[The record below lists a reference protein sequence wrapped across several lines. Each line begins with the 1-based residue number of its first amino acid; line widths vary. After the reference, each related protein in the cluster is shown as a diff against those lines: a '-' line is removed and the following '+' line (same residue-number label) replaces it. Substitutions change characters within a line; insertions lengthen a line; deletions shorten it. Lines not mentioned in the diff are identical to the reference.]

1 MSLTEEAY
9 GGFVKIMRVHLFI
22 LFIALQISIAGFS
35 KETQWSDFKYN
46 SPEEKAFWGTV
57 REWTNIL
64 HIPNERRDSNGI
76 IIGRNSPYGFTGY
89 IKTMAGDNRIIFQ
102 ISDGWVI
109 RLKAYYSNGQNIYVQ
124 HWKAGQL
131 HGLHTWW
138 YENGRKM
145 KEVNYRGGKKEGLFT
160 NWYKN
165 GQKEGEANY
174 KDGKEDGIITVWYD
188 NGQKQWEGNFNDG
201 ERNGFITEWYD
212 NGQKKKEEKFKNG
225 KEEGVFIEWDKNGQ
239 KRSGSI

>member
-1 MSLTEEAY
+1 MWFAY
-9 GGFVKIMRVHLFI
+9 VVGMRFSRFTLF
-22 LFIALQISIAGFS
+22 FALQICIICIA

-46 SPEEKAFWGTV
+46 SLEEKVFWDSISD
-57 REWTNIL
+57 WSKIPF
-64 HIPNERRDSNGI
+64 IPNERRDSNGI
-76 IIGRNSPYGFTGY
+76 IIRGNSPYGFTGY
-89 IKTMAGDNRIIFQ
+89 IRSKTGDSRIIFQ

-109 RLKAYYSNGQNIYVQ
+109 RLKAYYSNGQSLYVQ